1 MTGSK
6 EQVVVIETQRKRRWS
21 LSEKQ
26 AMVMETYL
34 AGVSVSSVARKYGIN
49 PSQLFYWRKA
59 MEQGGLAGIQSNE
72 GVVPQNEFKAMAQKV
87 RELQRLLGKATMENE
102 ILRDAVTLARQKKL
116 ISRQPLFGVEG
127 ME

>member
-116 ISRQPLFGVEG
+116 ISRQPLLGVEG